1 MEPTPRYRTALPPP
15 GPERDPEGV
24 RSMFAAIA
32 PRYDLANRLLSAGMD
47 QLWRRV
53 TARRLAPLPGQ
64 LALDVACG
72 TGDLAL
78 ALARG
83 GGRVVGVDFTHP
95 MLLRAAA
102 RDGRRR
108 RLLLAGADALSL
120 PFCDGTFHRI
130 TVAFGVRNYADLPG
144 GLAEMLRVLKPGGQA
159 GILEFSRPAG
169 LLAPLARLY
178 LDAVMPRLGRWIS
191 GRNGPYTYLADSI
204 RTWPDP
210 PELASLLSD
219 VGFRDVTWRRFSS
232 GIAALH
238 TGRRGA

>member
-1 MEPTPRYRTALPPP
+1 
-15 GPERDPEGV
+15 
-24 RSMFAAIA
+24 MFAAIA

-53 TARRLAPLPGQ
+53 TARRLAPRPGQ
-64 LALDVACG
+64 VALDVACG

-78 ALARG
+78 ALARK

-108 RLLLAGADALSL
+108 LLLAGADALAL
-120 PFCDGTFHRI
+120 PFRDGTFHRI

-144 GLAEMLRVLKPGGQA
+144 GLAEMLRVLRPDGRI
-159 GILEFSRPAG
+159 GILEFSRPTG
-169 LLAPLARLY
+169 PLAPLARLY
-178 LDAVMPRLGRWIS
+178 LDAIMPRLGRWIS
-191 GRNGPYTYLADSI
+191 GRNGPYTYLSDSI

-210 PELASLLSD
+210 PGLAALLSD